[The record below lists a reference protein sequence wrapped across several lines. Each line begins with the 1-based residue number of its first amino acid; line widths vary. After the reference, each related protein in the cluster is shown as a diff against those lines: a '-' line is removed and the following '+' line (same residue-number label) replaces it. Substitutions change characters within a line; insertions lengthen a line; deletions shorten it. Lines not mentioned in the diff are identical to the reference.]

1 MCSKALNG
9 RERRRGN
16 FRESGSSISGL
27 RVHSLSVAVMPRQR
41 CFRFFLV
48 SDDVYILFKIY
59 VLNILISLLF
69 HMMYCAHIVA
79 NYFCAN
85 EIVVNV
91 PL

>member
-1 MCSKALNG
+1 MGFGSTVCVCG
-9 RERRRGN
+9 RDAAPKM
-16 FRESGSSISGL
+16 F
-27 RVHSLSVAVMPRQR
+27 SV
-41 CFRFFLV
+41 FLV

-59 VLNILISLLF
+59 VLNSLISLLF
-69 HMMYCAHIVA
+69 HIMCCAHIVA